1 MQYQIVWSSKAR
13 TAYHKILDYLD
24 TARTEKEIKNFIERT
39 EEALNHI
46 LKNPF
51 LYPHS
56 RRKKRI
62 HRCVIARQVS
72 LFYRINN
79 QSIEL
84 LVFWDNR
91 QDPVKL
97 KL

>member
-1 MQYQIVWSSKAR
+1 MQYQIIWSPKAKL
-13 TAYHKILDYLD
+13 TYNQILDYLE
-24 TARTEKEIKNFIERT
+24 TAWTEKEIKNFIERT

-46 LKNPF
+46 LSNPF

-72 LFYRINN
+72 LFYRITDTH
-79 QSIEL
+79 IEL

-91 QDPVKL
+91 RDPVKL
-97 KL
+97 EL